1 MPYSGL
7 PASIISAAFLLSACS
22 QQPLQ
27 KTADTQPEADEHER
41 VVIIAPEPEL
51 PDETVEDL
59 ARTLPDPVQPAM
71 QDDGAPGDDL
81 WKRIGA
87 NLNLPRHMEQR
98 EVKGRLAW
106 YAKNQKYLD
115 RVAARAGLYLHYIVG
130 EVEKRGMPMELALL
144 PIVESAFQPRARSH
158 KAAVGIWQFIRG
170 TGERYGLKQN
180 CSYDGRRDIV
190 AATGAALDY
199 LEDLHAEFGDWLL
212 AVAAYNTGERNVA
225 RAIRRN
231 RSAGKDTGFFSL
243 RLHRETRGYVPSLL
257 AVAELVANPEQHGI
271 VWQPVPDQQ
280 YFAQVDTGG
289 QIDLAVA
296 AELAALTRDEL
307 RDLNPGYEDW
317 ATRTQ
322 GGRGLLLPVASKEPF
337 LEKLSG
343 LTPAQRLTAADVGE
357 QCYYI
362 VQRGDT
368 LSHIA
373 QRYRGVSARQLQ
385 AWNGISRPKSLQP
398 GQRLKVFAAPAVQKV
413 AATAAKP
420 VENPVLYTVKRGDTL
435 SQIGRRHG
443 VSVEQLQTWNGISRP
458 RDLRAGQTL
467 RLWLRDVGGQVAV
480 KAEQPAS
487 DPFHYTVKKNDSL
500 WLIAKKFN
508 VTVNQLLTW
517 NNLRKN
523 DTIHPNQK
531 ITVYQSG
538 SRSVGI

>member
-1 MPYSGL
+1 M
-7 PASIISAAFLLSACS
+7 LSACS

-27 KTADTQPEADEHER
+27 KTAETQPEADAQER
-41 VVIIAPEPEL
+41 AEYRTPEPEL
-51 PDETVEDL
+51 TDETVEEL
-59 ARTLPDPVQPAM
+59 ARTPTDPVQPVA
-71 QDDGAPGDDL
+71 QDDDAPDDDL
-81 WKRIGA
+81 WKRVGA

-98 EVKGRLAW
+98 KVKGRLAW
-106 YAKNQKYLD
+106 YARNQKYLD
-115 RVAARAGLYLHYIVG
+115 RVAGRASLYLHHIVG
-130 EVEKRGMPMELALL
+130 EVEKRGMPLELALL

-199 LEDLHAEFGDWLL
+199 LEDLHTEFGDWLL

-231 RSAGKDTGFFSL
+231 RRAGKDTGFFSL

-322 GGRGLLLPVASKEPF
+322 DGRRLLLPVASKETF
-337 LEKLSG
+337 LGKLSG

-362 VQRGDT
+362 VKRGDT

-385 AWNGISRPKSLQP
+385 AWNGISRPRSLKP
-398 GQRLKVFAAPAVQKV
+398 GQKLKVFAAPAAQQV
-413 AATAAKP
+413 AVAVAKP
-420 VENPVLYTVKRGDTL
+420 VENPILYTVKRGDTL

-443 VSVEQLQTWNGISRP
+443 VSVKQLQTWNGISRP
-458 RDLRAGQTL
+458 RDLRSGQTL
-467 RLWLRDVGGQVAV
+467 RLWLRDAGNKVAA

-487 DPFHYTVKKNDSL
+487 DPFHYTVRKNDSL

-517 NNLRKN
+517 NNLRN